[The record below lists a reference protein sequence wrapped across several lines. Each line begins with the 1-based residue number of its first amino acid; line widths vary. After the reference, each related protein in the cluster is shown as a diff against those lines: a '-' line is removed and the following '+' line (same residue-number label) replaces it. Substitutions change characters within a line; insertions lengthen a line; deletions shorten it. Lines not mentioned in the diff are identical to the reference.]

1 MKKLFLTIG
10 CLFFMANHLFAQAKR
25 PTIMVVPSDAWC
37 NANGYVITYDNQGT
51 SVTVPDYVAALQ
63 NDMDLMQVISKLNDL
78 MADRG
83 FPLQNLEST
92 IKSINQSQAEMSMLQ
107 SKQGG
112 EVQTTLYE
120 QVRQRAKADIIMQIT
135 WDIVT
140 QGPRK
145 SIRYNLQG
153 LDSYTNKQVAGDSGV
168 GEPSFAAAVPVLLEE
183 AIYSHMDNFC
193 DRLQAHFDDMFANG
207 REVAITLQV
216 FDTSE
221 YDLESDFDGYELC
234 EIIDNW
240 FADNT
245 VNHRYNL
252 VEQSENMMVFE
263 QVRIPLYD
271 ERERPMDANRFAR
284 NLVRYL
290 RADPYAI
297 PAIKV
302 LNQGLG
308 KVVLIIGDK

>member
-1 MKKLFLTIG
+1 MKKLFLVIG
-10 CLFFMANHLFAQAKR
+10 CLLMTGQLFAQVKR
-25 PTIMVVPSDAWC
+25 PSIMVVPSDAWC
-37 NANGYVITYDNQGT
+37 NAHGYVVTYDNQGT
-51 SVTVPDYVAALQ
+51 SVTVPDYAAALQ
-63 NDMDLMQVISKLNDL
+63 NDMDLLQVISKLNDL

-83 FPLQNLEST
+83 FQLTNLESV
-92 IKSINQSQAEMSMLQ
+92 IKSINQSQAEMAMLQ

-112 EVQTTLYE
+112 EVQTSLYE

-135 WDIVT
+135 WDIVA

-153 LDSYTNKQVAGDSGV
+153 LDSYTNKQIAGDSGI
-168 GEPSFAAAVPVLLEE
+168 GEPSFAASVPTLLEE

-207 REVAITLQV
+207 REIAITLRV

-221 YDLESDFDGYELC
+221 YNMESDFDGYELC

-245 VNHRYNL
+245 VNHRYSL
-252 VEQSENMMVFE
+252 TEQSENLMIFE

-271 ERERPMDANRFAR
+271 ERERPMDATRFAR
-284 NLVRYL
+284 ELVRYL
-290 RADPYAI
+290 RAEPYMI

-308 KVVLIIGDK
+308 KAVLVIGDK

>member
-1 MKKLFLTIG
+1 MKKLFLIIACAT
-10 CLFFMANHLFAQAKR
+10 LTTQLFAQAKR

-37 NANGYVITYDNQGT
+37 IANGYATTYDNQGT
-51 SVTVPDYVAALQ
+51 EMTVPDYTAALQ
-63 NDMDLMQVISKLNDL
+63 NNMDLLQVISKLNDL
-78 MADRG
+78 MSDRG
-83 FPLQNLEST
+83 FPLQNLESV
-92 IKSINQSQAEMSMLQ
+92 IKNISQSQAEMSMLQ

-120 QVRQRAKADIIMQIT
+120 QVRNRARADIIMQIS

-168 GEPSFAAAVPVLLEE
+168 GEPSFAATVPVLLEE
-183 AIYSHMDNFC
+183 AVYSHMDNFC
-193 DRLQAHFDDMFANG
+193 DRLQAHFDDMFENG
-207 REVAITLQV
+207 REVAISIRV

-245 VNHRYNL
+245 VNHRYSV
-252 VEQSENMMVFE
+252 VEQSQNVMQVE
-263 QVRIPLYD
+263 QVRIPIYD

-284 NLVRYL
+284 NLVRFL
-290 RADPYAI
+290 RAEPYLI
-297 PAIKV
+297 PSIKV

-308 KVVLIIGDK
+308 KVTLVIGDK